1 MPNYTYTNKD
11 TGETIHQTWSI
22 SEMLKQEGD
31 KDGITH
37 EGQFYYRNYTA
48 EHAQAPVGGCASWP
62 MKSDAAG
69 VNPVQCQEFS
79 ENSVKKGVPTEFD
92 SKTGQAIFTSR
103 SHRAKYLRL
112 RGMHDHNGGYGDG

>member
-1 MPNYTYTNKD
+1 MPTYCYTNKAS
-11 TGETIHQTWSI
+11 GETIKKTWSI
-22 SEMLKQEGD
+22 AVMLKMEGD
-31 KDGITH
+31 RDGISQ
-37 EGQFYYRNYTA
+37 GGDFYYRDYTT
-48 EHAQAPVGGCASWP
+48 EHTKAPVGWCASWP